1 MTPPT
6 RTWLKQFLQISTLT
20 FLGLGISRLAFPK
33 HCRGCQCER
42 LDRSESPD
50 EVQKGLSG
58 QSMQQSAQP
67 NAPLSQV

>member
-42 LDRSESPD
+42 LDASESPD

-67 NAPLSQV
+67 NAPLSQI

>member
-42 LDRSESPD
+42 LDGFESPD
-50 EVQKGLSG
+50 EAQKGLSG

-67 NAPLSQV
+67 NAPLSQI